1 MTKKSQ
7 QVEGPVVRRE
17 TMYMVAVLALAVG
30 FFGGVVFSVLSS
42 DSSPPGQSFAPAQS
56 SPMPQPNVDLSG
68 AIAMLEKAVAANPND
83 VNAWIQLGNNYFD
96 TDQYEKSIQAY
107 RKSLALDP
115 KNANVWTDM
124 GVMYRRSGRPQ
135 EAINSFDKAIEVDPK
150 HKTARFNKGIVY
162 LHDLKDTPA
171 AIQAWEDLMKLDPF
185 AMAPN
190 GQSVDQMVVGLKK
203 QLGQQGGNVK

>member
-1 MTKKSQ
+1 MAKKTK
-7 QVEGPVVRRE
+7 QVEVQVVRKE

-42 DSSPPGQSFAPAQS
+42 DSSPPGQSVAPVQS
-56 SPMPQPNVDLSG
+56 SPAPQANVDLSAG
-68 AIAMLEKAVAANPND
+68 IAMLEKAVADNPND

-107 RKSLALDP
+107 RKSLAINP
-115 KNANVWTDM
+115 NNANVWTDM

-135 EAINSFDKAIEVDPK
+135 EAIKSFDKAIEVDPK

-162 LHDLKDTPA
+162 LHDLKDTQA
-171 AIQAWEDLMKLDPF
+171 AIQAWEDLMKIDPF

-190 GQSVDQMVVGLKK
+190 GQSVDQLVTSLKK
-203 QLGQQGGNVK
+203 QAG